1 MKKTFVPKIAVK
13 LQYFLLGLNIELV
26 ISRTILK
33 LQKWFYTF
41 FNTEFCGLLKMP
53 TLFPYFNPIP
63 HGMCRAHNFTGG
75 GHIDPTTL
83 EALGEPK
90 YVP

>member
-1 MKKTFVPKIAVK
+1 MS
-13 LQYFLLGLNIELV
+13 YFDNI
-26 ISRTILK
+26 ISEMIDPLS
-33 LQKWFYTF
+33 F
-41 FNTEFCGLLKMP
+41 
-53 TLFPYFNPIP
+53 FNPIP

>member
-1 MKKTFVPKIAVK
+1 MKTGSSWTHPAS
-13 LQYFLLGLNIELV
+13 L
-26 ISRTILK
+26 
-33 LQKWFYTF
+33 
-41 FNTEFCGLLKMP
+41 
-53 TLFPYFNPIP
+53 TLFLTACVALIISW
-63 HGMCRAHNFTGG
+63 GG